1 MKRDLYEYL
10 SLKKKLIEIKEVQ
23 NKKLRMNYL

>member
-10 SLKKKLIEIKEVQ
+10 SLKKKLIEIKEVK

>member
-10 SLKKKLIEIKEVQ
+10 SLKKKLIEIKEVK
-23 NKKLRMNYL
+23 NKKLGMNYL